1 MQIYF
6 RLTLLAAAAVL
17 TIATSQIAAQEAQT
31 ALSQTLK
38 AWQKAKVTP
47 VALDQERHSIH
58 SYFNTSPESPDGR
71 WVLYYT
77 SAAPDGH
84 EGDIRIRERATG
96 KEKILATGIT
106 TEDAHR
112 AACQQWISGGQ
123 RVVFHDVRDGQWIVS
138 SVDITT
144 LEQRVV
150 AVDRQLSWGQPTG
163 DVVPLYGPHWDPAAY
178 RDLELVH
185 VQTGERRTAV
195 TASAVKAT
203 YPEQVKQLFGDKPFS
218 IFFPILSP
226 NSERVIFKLAS
237 PMGGDFRS
245 KQASQREGL
254 IGYDL
259 KESKF
264 LFFRESWGHPAW
276 HPDSRRII
284 NVGIVIDSSTGLS
297 ERIPELPR
305 FRGSHPAVSPGGQI
319 FSTDTILEDF
329 GGSEQ
334 EWGVVVADLRGGAY
348 EFLHRFDN
356 SRGATSWRRSHPH
369 PVFSADGKR
378 VYFNVN
384 AGRWTQLF
392 VAEQSQQ

>member
-1 MQIYF
+1 MQNCF
-6 RLTLLAAAAVL
+6 RLTLFAAALL
-17 TIATSQIAAQEAQT
+17 TSMMGPIAAQEAVPAARTLT
-31 ALSQTLK
+31 AWK
-38 AWQKAKVTP
+38 KAKVKP

-71 WVLYYT
+71 WVVYYT
-77 SAAPDGH
+77 SAATDGH

-123 RVVFHDVRDGQWIVS
+123 RVVFHNVRNGKWMVVS
-138 SVDITT
+138 TDINT

-163 DVVPLYGPHWDPAAY
+163 DLVPLYGPHWDPAAY
-178 RDLELVH
+178 RDLELVN
-185 VQTGERRTAV
+185 VRTGERQTAV
-195 TASAVKAT
+195 TATAVKAK
-203 YPEQVKQLFGDKPFS
+203 YPEQVKKLFGDKPFS

-245 KQASQREGL
+245 KQASTRDGL

-264 LFFRESWGHPAW
+264 LFFQESWGHPAW
-276 HPDSRRII
+276 HPDSRQII

-297 ERIPELPR
+297 ERISDLPR

-329 GGSEQ
+329 GGTEQ

-356 SRGATSWRRSHPH
+356 SKGATSWRRSHPH

-384 AGRWTQLF
+384 AGRWTQLH
-392 VAEQSQQ
+392 VAEQPD